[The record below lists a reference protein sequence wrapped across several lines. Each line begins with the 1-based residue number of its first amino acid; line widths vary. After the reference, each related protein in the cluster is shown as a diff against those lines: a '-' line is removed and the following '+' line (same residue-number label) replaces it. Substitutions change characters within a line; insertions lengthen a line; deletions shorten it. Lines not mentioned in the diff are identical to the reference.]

1 MKLQADL
8 IFFNGSVITADANN
22 SLAEAVAL
30 KGNTIIYC
38 GTMKGVY
45 DFVGENTREIDLN
58 GNTLMPGFIDS
69 HIHFTLLGLKQGPI
83 IDITVEKADSIKAI
97 QSIIKESVK
106 TKKPGQWIVLSGYDH
121 NKLIERRHPSK
132 EDLDQVAPDNPV
144 RCTRCCAHM
153 GVYNSRALEI
163 AGIKDSSA
171 FGQGEVVEKDG
182 QLTGLLKENA
192 HMYMGS
198 LAEFSDQELKDSLKA
213 AEHIMHKNGIT
224 SLCDAGSDGIG
235 ALDFIY
241 KGIKSKDLKVR
252 IKPMIFDLAGKQ
264 ENIDAIDWYLDKGKD
279 LYQTS
284 NRFAVA
290 SVKIMIDGSSSGPSS
305 ATRKPYSHDPDL
317 KGILTWNQEE
327 IDDIVEKVHKAGLS
341 MTAHAV
347 GDMAVE
353 MIVNSIEKSQEANP
367 RVDARHRIE
376 HCGLVDEELLIRI
389 KNLGIIPIA
398 NPGFIERNGK
408 DYNTYYGDRVNYMF
422 PLKSFLA
429 MDIPCAIGSDAP
441 VVSEN
446 PMKGLYGAI
455 NRRDGISGEA
465 VGENQKIHLLEAI
478 KMYTYNGAYAT
489 FDEDI
494 KGSIEVGKLADLV
507 VLSKNLLDKSL
518 GDIRD
523 VHVTMTIMDGEIVYQ
538 KQ

>member
-1 MKLQADL
+1 MKVQADL
-8 IFFNGSVITADANN
+8 IFVNGSVITADANN
-22 SLAEAVAL
+22 NIAEAVAV
-30 KGNTIIYC
+30 KGNTIVYC
-38 GTMKGVY
+38 GTEKEALE
-45 DFVGENTREIDLN
+45 FVGEKTQEIDLQ

-106 TKKPGQWIVLSGYDH
+106 AKDPGQWVVLSGYDH
-121 NKLIERRHPSK
+121 NKLMEKRHPSK
-132 EDLDQVAPDNPV
+132 EDLDQVAPNNPV

-153 GVYNSRALEI
+153 GVYNSMALEI
-163 AGIKDSSA
+163 AGIKDTSGFSE
-171 FGQGEVVEKDG
+171 GEVVEENG

-198 LAEFSDQELKDSLKA
+198 LAEFSDQELKESLKA

-235 ALDFIY
+235 VLDFIY
-241 KGIKSKDLKVR
+241 EGIRSKELKVR

-264 ENIDAIDWYLDKGKD
+264 ENIDAINWYLSKGKD
-279 LYQTS
+279 LYETT
-284 NRFAVA
+284 NRFGVA
-290 SVKIMIDGSSSGPSS
+290 SIKIMIDGSSSGPSS

-317 KGILTWNQEE
+317 KGILTWNQKE
-327 IDDIVEKVHKAGLS
+327 IDEVVDKVHKAGLS

-353 MIVNSIEKSQEANP
+353 MIVNSIQKSQEAHP
-367 RVDARHRIE
+367 RLDARHRIE
-376 HCGLVDEELLIRI
+376 HCGLVDEELLTRI
-389 KNLGIIPIA
+389 KDLGIIPIA

-408 DYNTYYGDRVNYMF
+408 DYNVYYGDRVNYMF
-422 PLKSFLA
+422 PLKSFID
-429 MDIPCAIGSDAP
+429 MGIPCAIGSDAP
-441 VVSEN
+441 VVSED

-455 NRRDGISGEA
+455 NRLDGVTGEA
-465 VGENQKIHLLEAI
+465 VGENQKIDLLQAI
-478 KMYTYNGAYAT
+478 RMYTYNGAYAT

-507 VLSKNLLDKSL
+507 VLSNNLLDESL

-523 VHVTMTIMDGEIVYQ
+523 VHATMTIMDGEIVYQ
-538 KQ
+538 K